1 MELTVRPARAAD
13 GDAVAAIYNQGIE
26 ERQATFETRPRT
38 GAECAEQIGRDGG
51 TLVAEL
57 GGRVVGWAGIV
68 PYSPR
73 AAYKGVGE
81 FSIYVDRGGRGA
93 GVGRRLLEELCAQAE
108 ALGYHKL
115 LSKIFPEN
123 EASLAL
129 MRSCGFR
136 EVGLHER
143 HARLDGEWRDVVI
156 VERLLG
162 PAAP

>member
-38 GAECAEQIGRDGG
+38 GAECAEQIGSDAG

-57 GGRVVGWAGIV
+57 GGGVVGWAGIV

-73 AAYKGVGE
+73 AAYAGVGE

-93 GVGRRLLEELCAQAE
+93 GVGRRLLEELCAHAE

-115 LSKIFPEN
+115 LSKIFP
-123 EASLAL
+123 AKPQA
-129 MRSCGFR
+129 
-136 EVGLHER
+136 
-143 HARLDGEWRDVVI
+143 ARAQCRIETAHGAEDRRPKGHIRT
-156 VERLLG
+156 G
-162 PAAP
+162 TKYAG

>member
-1 MELTVRPARAAD
+1 MRPARAAD

-38 GAECAEQIGRDGG
+38 GAECAEQIGRDGR

-57 GGRVVGWAGIV
+57 DGRVVGWAGIV
-68 PYSPR
+68 PYSQR
-73 AAYKGVGE
+73 AAYAGVGE
-81 FSIYVDRGGRGA
+81 FSIYVDRGARGA
-93 GVGRRLLEELCAQAE
+93 GVGRRLLEELCALAE
-108 ALGYHKL
+108 GLGYHKL

-143 HARLDGEWRDVVI
+143 HARLDGEWRDVVV